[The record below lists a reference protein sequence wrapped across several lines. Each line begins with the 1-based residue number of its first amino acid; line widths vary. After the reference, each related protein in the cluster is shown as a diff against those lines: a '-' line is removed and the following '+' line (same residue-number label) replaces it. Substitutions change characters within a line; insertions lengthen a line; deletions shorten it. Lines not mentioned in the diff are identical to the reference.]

1 MTRRGAVLVVHG
13 GAGKAADNEAD
24 RREGERALAAA
35 LAAGWAILR
44 AGGPSL
50 DAVEVAVAHMEAS
63 GCFNAG
69 RGAVADRDGGVS
81 LDATIADGRTRTVGA
96 VAAVTRVASA
106 IAAARLVK
114 ERTTHVL
121 LAGPAAD
128 AFALRAG
135 ALPAAPGTFLR
146 ARASEAGT
154 VGAVARDAA
163 GALAAATSTGGL
175 AGKLPGRV
183 GDSAL
188 LGAGT
193 WADDRCAVSA
203 TGSGEHFIRAA
214 FASDVARSVA
224 RLGLSLDAAVTRGLA
239 EVVALGG
246 HGGCVALDDAGNVA
260 MPFST
265 AAMYRGLVDGDGPPR
280 VASLPGELLVPPS
293 T

>member
-50 DAVEVAVAHMEAS
+50 DAVEAAVAHMEAS

-128 AFALRAG
+128 AFALGAG